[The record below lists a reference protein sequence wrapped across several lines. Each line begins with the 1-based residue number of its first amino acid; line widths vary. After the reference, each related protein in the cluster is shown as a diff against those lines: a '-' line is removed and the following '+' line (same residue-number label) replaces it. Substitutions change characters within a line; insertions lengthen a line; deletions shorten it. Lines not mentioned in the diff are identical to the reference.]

1 MNQQKY
7 AFLDRDG
14 TFIWEP
20 ERPEGADPRNTFPL
34 VSPDQVK
41 FMDGALEGM
50 KKLAGKGY
58 KLVMVTNQTF
68 LGTDK
73 HPQAIFDQVMS
84 KIAEEMKVNGLEFEF
99 IMVCPHG
106 PDEGCECRKP
116 MTGGVKSFLEEKND
130 IDLEH
135 SVMFGDRAT
144 DGEFA
149 KNLGVRFVAIT
160 TNEKFALPADL

>member
-1 MNQQKY
+1 MNNQKY

-20 ERPEGADPRNTFPL
+20 ERPEGEDPRNTFPL
-34 VSPDQVK
+34 QSVGDVK

-50 KKLAGKGY
+50 KSLVEKGY
-58 KLVMVTNQTF
+58 KLIMVTNQTF
-68 LGTDK
+68 LGTPQ
-73 HPQAIFDQVMS
+73 HPQLLFDQVMDRIRVEL
-84 KIAEEMKVNGLEFEF
+84 KKNAIEFSF
-99 IMVCPHG
+99 IMVCPHS

-116 MTGGVKSFLEEKND
+116 RTGGVKPYLDQRND
-130 IDLEH
+130 IDLKH

-149 KNLGVRFVAIT
+149 HNLGVRFVKIT
-160 TNEKFALPADL
+160 TNERFVLPADL